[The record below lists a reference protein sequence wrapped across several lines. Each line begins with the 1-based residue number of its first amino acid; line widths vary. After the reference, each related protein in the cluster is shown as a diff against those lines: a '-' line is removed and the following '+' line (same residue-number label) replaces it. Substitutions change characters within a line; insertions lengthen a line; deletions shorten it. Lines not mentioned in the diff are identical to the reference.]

1 MSKYNLTDLLPEG
14 TDAEYKASK
23 EADRLKKHPEGD
35 KIKSVQAMMAKE
47 KSMREDKYD
56 DMTAGDSDL
65 PTDELKTYVSKM
77 YRAIEKGASTQQ
89 VDKMIAG
96 LTSLQKKAGIS
107 EDNDSSNIKENY
119 QMDGETYDR
128 IDGLVDQPLLT
139 TFKRAFELIY
149 DDFIEQG
156 EEFEVDDVV
165 DFLTI
170 CLDKHSK
177 ENNMEDQ
184 LPDGFNEGTSG
195 PKHADGTPK
204 SNDEMTDDEREDY
217 YNNLDSVDE
226 VAGDLDESK
235 TLEDLAKRL
244 GISVKDLEA
253 RVNKFQSAER
263 GAMDTRAKLSVA
275 EGGAY
280 DADEDTQGMIN
291 KMRKDGKSSEDF
303 VDEGLKEHFQRF
315 LKDYQ

>member
-35 KIKSVQAMMAKE
+35 KIKAIQAMMAKE
-47 KSMREDKYD
+47 KSM
-56 DMTAGDSDL
+56 
-65 PTDELKTYVSKM
+65 
-77 YRAIEKGASTQQ
+77 
-89 VDKMIAG
+89 
-96 LTSLQKKAGIS
+96 
-107 EDNDSSNIKENY
+107 KENY
-119 QMDGETYDR
+119 QMDGEVYDR
-128 IDGLVDQPLLT
+128 IDGLVDQPLLNRFLGIFT
-139 TFKRAFELIY
+139 DIY

-177 ENNMEDQ
+177 ETRMEDQ

-217 YNNLDSVDE
+217 YMNLDSVDE
-226 VAGDLDESK
+226 V
-235 TLEDLAKRL
+235 EDNLP
-244 GISVKDLEA
+244 E
-253 RVNKFQSAER
+253 
-263 GAMDTRAKLSVA
+263 
-275 EGGAY
+275 EGK
-280 DADEDTQGMIN
+280 N
-291 KMRKDGKSSEDF
+291 
-303 VDEGLKEHFQRF
+303 LKEHFQRF

>member
-23 EADRLKKHPEGD
+23 KADRLNKHPEGD
-35 KIKSVQAMMAKE
+35 KIKAVQAMMAKE
-47 KSMREDKYD
+47 KSMKEDKYD
-56 DMTAGDSDL
+56 DIVDADDDISADKKKAAAMAYRKVDKGDS
-65 PTDELKTYVSKM
+65 Y
-77 YRAIEKGASTQQ
+77 
-89 VDKMIAG
+89 
-96 LTSLQKKAGIS
+96 KKATS
-107 EDNDSSNIKENY
+107 HMKENY
-119 QMDGETYDR
+119 QMDGEVYNR
-128 IDGLVDQPLLT
+128 IDGLVDQPLLNRFLGIFT
-139 TFKRAFELIY
+139 DIY

-177 ENNMEDQ
+177 ETRMEDQ

-217 YNNLDSVDE
+217 YMNLDSVDE
-226 VAGDLDESK
+226 V
-235 TLEDLAKRL
+235 EDNLP
-244 GISVKDLEA
+244 E
-253 RVNKFQSAER
+253 
-263 GAMDTRAKLSVA
+263 
-275 EGGAY
+275 EGK
-280 DADEDTQGMIN
+280 N
-291 KMRKDGKSSEDF
+291 
-303 VDEGLKEHFQRF
+303 LKEHFQRF

>member
-14 TDAEYKASK
+14 TNAEYKASK
-23 EADRLKKHPEGD
+23 EADRLNKHPEGD
-35 KIKSVQAMMAKE
+35 KIKAVQAMMAKE
-47 KSMREDKYD
+47 KSMKEDKYD
-56 DMTAGDSDL
+56 DIVDADDDISADKKKAAAMAYRKVDKGDS
-65 PTDELKTYVSKM
+65 Y
-77 YRAIEKGASTQQ
+77 EKA
-89 VDKMIAG
+89 
-96 LTSLQKKAGIS
+96 TSHM
-107 EDNDSSNIKENY
+107 KENY
-119 QMDGETYDR
+119 QMDDETYDR

-139 TFKRAFELIY
+139 TFKRAFSLIY

-156 EEFEVDDVV
+156 EEFEVDDII

-170 CLDKHSK
+170 CLNKHSK
-177 ENNMEDQ
+177 EERMEDQ

-263 GAMDTRAKLSVA
+263 GAIDTGTRLSVA
-275 EGGAY
+275 EGDAY
-280 DADEDTQGMIN
+280 DADEDTQDMID

>member
-177 ENNMEDQ
+177 ETRMEDQ

>member
-14 TDAEYKASK
+14 TDAEYKAAK

-35 KIKSVQAMMAKE
+35 KIKAVQAMMAKE
-47 KSMREDKYD
+47 KSMKEDKYD
-56 DMTAGDSDL
+56 DIVDADDDIPADKKKAAAMAYRKVDKGDS
-65 PTDELKTYVSKM
+65 Y
-77 YRAIEKGASTQQ
+77 EKA
-89 VDKMIAG
+89 
-96 LTSLQKKAGIS
+96 TSHM
-107 EDNDSSNIKENY
+107 KENY

-128 IDGLVDQPLLT
+128 IDGLIDQPLLT

-177 ENNMEDQ
+177 ETRMEDQ
-184 LPDGFNEGTSG
+184 LPDGFNEGAKYYEDDNRKDSPTEKETEKMRFKEAVG

-226 VAGDLDESK
+226 GD
-235 TLEDLAKRL
+235 
-244 GISVKDLEA
+244 
-253 RVNKFQSAER
+253 
-263 GAMDTRAKLSVA
+263 
-275 EGGAY
+275 AY
-280 DADEDTQGMIN
+280 DADEDTQDMID

>member
-35 KIKSVQAMMAKE
+35 KIKAVQAMMAKE

-56 DMTAGDSDL
+56 DIVDADDDISADKKKSAAMAYRKVDKGDS
-65 PTDELKTYVSKM
+65 Y
-77 YRAIEKGASTQQ
+77 EKA
-89 VDKMIAG
+89 
-96 LTSLQKKAGIS
+96 TSH
-107 EDNDSSNIKENY
+107 IKENY

-177 ENNMEDQ
+177 ENRMEDQ

-253 RVNKFQSAER
+253 KVNKFQSAER

-275 EGGAY
+275 EENAY
-280 DADEDTQGMIN
+280 DADEDTQDMID